1 MKKTDFTKTDQEQI
15 EKGLSTAKLTDKEAS
30 KKILALVPE
39 EWIKKI
45 PFFVRGHAT
54 TKAVEKIANE
64 NPDLY
69 ELAKRPGE
77 LPEKEREEL
86 RKLVTDL
93 FQQRME
99 KHNIK

>member
-1 MKKTDFTKTDQEQI
+1 MKLEDFTKIEQEQI

-64 NPDLY
+64 HPDLY
-69 ELAKRPGE
+69 EIAKRPGD
-77 LPEKEREEL
+77 LPEKEGEEL
-86 RKLVTDL
+86 RQLITDL
-93 FQQRME
+93 FKQRME

>member
-1 MKKTDFTKTDQEQI
+1 MNIDDFTEKEQKQI
-15 EKGLSTAKLTDKEAS
+15 EVGLSTAEITDKEAAE
-30 KKILALVPE
+30 KILALVPE

-64 NPDLY
+64 HPDLY
-69 ELAKRPGE
+69 EIAKRPGD
-77 LPEKEREEL
+77 LPENEGEEL
-86 RKLVTDL
+86 RQLITDL